1 MVRLHKVADNIPQL
15 YAVYALALSVGKIAY
30 RCCYRQYGLLNE
42 NLTKNRNKNAKENFK
57 RMGKVRFRF
66 G

>member
-1 MVRLHKVADNIPQL
+1 MPYNVLHLHAVAE
-15 YAVYALALSVGKIAY
+15 ALACAVGAIEC

-42 NLTKNRNKNAKENFK
+42 KLTLKKINKNAKENFK
-57 RMGKVRFRF
+57 RMGKVRLRF

>member
-1 MVRLHKVADNIPQL
+1 MVALNCCQRDAAMRSADDRKL
-15 YAVYALALSVGKIAY
+15 TY

-42 NLTKNRNKNAKENFK
+42 NLLKNRNKNAKENFK
-57 RMGKVRFRF
+57 RMGKVRLRF